1 MLNDVNR
8 RDRDFLRAVRREA
21 AGSRVQGRPMTVCQA
36 VRRAVSSPAPSYYV
50 TTDYAW
56 RVLRGGGAPRRRG
69 RPARAAM
76 WEDLRRRFEEELSLR
91 PAADAY
97 AVLDEL
103 LSRGGAPRF
112 FISESRGVSL
122 YFKLL
127 TKRRNGTESQ
137 Q

>member
-21 AGSRVQGRPMTVCQA
+21 ARSYGEGRPLTVRQA
-36 VRRAVSSPAPSYYV
+36 VRRAVASPAPSYYV
-50 TTDYAW
+50 TTEYAW
-56 RVLRGGGAPRRRG
+56 RRLRECGSSRRLR
-69 RPARAAM
+69 RSRREAM
-76 WEDLRRRFEEELSLR
+76 WEELGRRIEAELSRR
-91 PAADAY
+91 PGEDPY

-103 LSRGGAPRF
+103 LRSGGAPGF

-127 TKRRNGTESQ
+127 TNGRNGNQ
-137 Q
+137 LKQ